1 MLSIEP
7 SDMKHALEATQK
19 EIHTLKDRLQ
29 TAQDELRQAEANVS
43 QLKRKYGTH
52 RQQGV
57 GTCVCV
63 CVCVG
68 TDMLHACHPTPA
80 RATTAQRGKQEL
92 WLWFRSDLD

>member
-52 RQQGV
+52 KHQGV
-57 GTCVCV
+57 FTCVYV
-63 CVCVG
+63 
-68 TDMLHACHPTPA
+68 
-80 RATTAQRGKQEL
+80 RGQICCMHGAPHQPEAPQH
-92 WLWFRSDLD
+92 